1 MLVSIVLA
9 VAEGSLKQLTVLS
22 MMRNARTGYGIAHSQ
37 S

>member
-1 MLVSIVLA
+1 MPAFIVSA

-22 MMRNARTGYGIAHSQ
+22 MMTNALTGYGIAHYQ